1 MNAQL
6 CTPVSVHGLS
16 GCTRTDVIWLSE
28 DDGHVGRTY
37 WLWAESKQEVEAW
50 IEALR
55 YSQKYYKHKQD
66 DEQHMEQH
74 MELGTFVS
82 RF

>member
-1 MNAQL
+1 MH
-6 CTPVSVHGLS
+6 PSVCS
-16 GCTRTDVIWLSE
+16 WCVPGCTRTDVICLSE
-28 DDGHVGRTY
+28 DDGQHVGRTY